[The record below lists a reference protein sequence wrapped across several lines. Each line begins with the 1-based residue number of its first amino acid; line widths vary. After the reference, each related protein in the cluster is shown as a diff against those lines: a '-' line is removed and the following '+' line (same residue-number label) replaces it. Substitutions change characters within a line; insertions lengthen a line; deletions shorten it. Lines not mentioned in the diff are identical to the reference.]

1 MIVFKQLDIQS
12 FKSIFKCSI
21 NFDSLDS
28 GLYSLEGVNH
38 TTDFAQSNG
47 SGKSTLIQALMF
59 ALYGT
64 VDDIYI
70 KNSEYQ
76 NKRTSLSLEIKLDL
90 EIQGILYSIRRTLKT
105 FELFRDGEDISELTK
120 TDTENKF
127 QSILN
132 LTKAEF
138 ISFTYLSQSSTGGFL
153 SKTPSEK
160 LNCIKDFIFGEDL
173 NTIQNK
179 LKKLITK
186 YNNSISEVSNKKSSV
201 EGELKVLQ
209 RLLDSTKN
217 EKEVKL
223 VNYPYSVEEYK
234 QQLEDVN
241 RLQKRAM
248 ELTTK
253 KQILS
258 REFNRYQQQARDIK
272 SELES
277 LNNNICPTC
286 GQLLLV
292 SDQFKQN
299 LKVKIKNLRQ
309 SMTSLKQEIEDVNTE
324 IKNIPNT
331 DNLSRQHSELSKII
345 FELTESKKSKSIV
358 DIESIS
364 NDIQIK
370 QQEQNKY
377 VEQLDKYNFNLQV
390 LNSLQ
395 KYFKEQFIQYIQ
407 KAFLTEIENYL
418 NLYCYDVFN
427 EDFKLSFTGKSLDIT
442 VGGKPYSYFSGGE
455 RQRLDFLFVFAI
467 KIALMSFTNK
477 STNLFICDESL
488 SGQDMRAFNSCLNL
502 IASLTQSEDIVTIL
516 VSHRD
521 TELQE
526 NKIIIERFND
536 RTKLNIIKV

>member
-76 NKRTSLSLEIKLDL
+76 NKQTSLSLEIKLDL
-90 EIQGILYSIRRTLKT
+90 EIQGILYSVRRTLKT

-186 YNNSISEVSNKKSSV
+186 YNNNISEVSNKKSSV

-209 RLLDSTKN
+209 RLLNSTKN

-223 VNYPYSVEEYK
+223 VNYPYSIEEYK

-241 RLQKRAM
+241 KLQKQIR
-248 ELTTK
+248 ELMNK
-253 KQILS
+253 KQNLS
-258 REFNRYQQQARDIK
+258 RELNRYQQQARDIK

-277 LNNNICPTC
+277 LSNNICPTC
-286 GQLLLV
+286 GQPLLV

-309 SMTSLKQEIEDVNTE
+309 SMILTKQEIEYTDVE
-324 IKNIPNT
+324 IKNIP
-331 DNLSRQHSELSKII
+331 SSESLDKQQFELNKII
-345 FELTESKKSKSIV
+345 FNLTESKKSKSIV
-358 DIESIS
+358 DVESIS

-370 QQEQNKY
+370 QQEQKKY

-390 LNSLQ
+390 LNNLQ

-488 SGQDMRAFNSCLNL
+488 SGQDMKAFNACLNL
-502 IASLTQSEDIVTIL
+502 IASLTQSENIVTIL

-536 RTKLNIIKV
+536 RTKLNIVKV

>member
-1 MIVFKQLDIQS
+1 
-12 FKSIFKCSI
+12 
-21 NFDSLDS
+21 
-28 GLYSLEGVNH
+28 
-38 TTDFAQSNG
+38 
-47 SGKSTLIQALMF
+47 
-59 ALYGT
+59 
-64 VDDIYI
+64 
-70 KNSEYQ
+70 
-76 NKRTSLSLEIKLDL
+76 
-90 EIQGILYSIRRTLKT
+90 
-105 FELFRDGEDISELTK
+105 
-120 TDTENKF
+120 
-127 QSILN
+127 
-132 LTKAEF
+132 
-138 ISFTYLSQSSTGGFL
+138 
-153 SKTPSEK
+153 
-160 LNCIKDFIFGEDL
+160 
-173 NTIQNK
+173 
-179 LKKLITK
+179 
-186 YNNSISEVSNKKSSV
+186 
-201 EGELKVLQ
+201 
-209 RLLDSTKN
+209 
-217 EKEVKL
+217 
-223 VNYPYSVEEYK
+223 
-234 QQLEDVN
+234 
-241 RLQKRAM
+241 
-248 ELTTK
+248 
-253 KQILS
+253 
-258 REFNRYQQQARDIK
+258 
-272 SELES
+272 
-277 LNNNICPTC
+277 
-286 GQLLLV
+286 
-292 SDQFKQN
+292 
-299 LKVKIKNLRQ
+299 
-309 SMTSLKQEIEDVNTE
+309 MTSLKQEIEDVNTE

>member
-28 GLYSLEGVNH
+28 GLYSLEGINH

-76 NKRTSLSLEIKLDL
+76 NKQTNLGLEIKLDL
-90 EIQGILYSIRRTLKT
+90 EIQGVLYSIRRTLKS
-105 FELFRDGEDISELTK
+105 FELFKDGEDISELTK

-127 QSILN
+127 QSILG

-173 NTIQNK
+173 NLIQNK
-179 LKKLITK
+179 LKKLVTK
-186 YNNSISEVSNKKSSV
+186 YNSLISETLNKKSSI

-209 RLLDSTKN
+209 RLLDSAKIN
-217 EKEVKL
+217 EDIKPVS
-223 VNYPYSVEEYK
+223 YPYSLKEYK
-234 QQLEDVN
+234 QQLEDIN
-241 RLQKRAM
+241 SLQKQVR
-248 ELTTK
+248 ELVNK
-253 KQILS
+253 KQNLS
-258 REFNRYQQQARDIK
+258 RELSRYQQQARDIK

-277 LNNNICPTC
+277 LSNNICPTC
-286 GQLLLV
+286 GQPLLV
-292 SDQFKQN
+292 SDKFKQN

-309 SMTSLKQEIEDVNTE
+309 SMTFIKQEIEDTDIK
-324 IKNIPNT
+324 IKNIPN
-331 DNLSRQHSELSKII
+331 SEILDKQQFELNKII
-345 FELTESKKSKSIV
+345 FNLTESKKPKSVV
-358 DIESIS
+358 DIESIL

-370 QQEQNKY
+370 QQEQKKY
-377 VEQLDKYNFNLQV
+377 AEQLDKYNFDLQV

-407 KAFLTEIENYL
+407 KAFLIEIENYL

-488 SGQDMRAFNSCLNL
+488 SGQDIKAFNSCLNL
-502 IASLTQSEDIVTIL
+502 IASLTQSENIVTIL

-536 RTKLNIIKV
+536 RTKLDIIKV